1 MIGSTVDVYVANG
14 ERAGIVEIPA
24 VLGMNVSE
32 AKSSLEELGLT
43 VETVYDDESKETKDS
58 VISSSPLP
66 YGKVEKGTVVTLT
79 VSSGKGNKRTVDVI
93 VDLPPNVTDTLEM
106 RVTVDGE
113 VDSSQSKTV
122 NPAVS
127 SSVTLSFEGTGKKN
141 VVVELNEQVYR
152 EYTIDFD
159 TGAVTNTVA
168 HDFVVET
175 EPPTDPVVTE
185 PATYVPPAT
194 QATEVVPEQP
204 AAEQNSVTP
213 Y

>member
-14 ERAGIVEIPA
+14 ERAGVVEIPG
-24 VLGMNVSE
+24 VLGMNESE
-32 AKSSLEELGLT
+32 AKSALEELGLT
-43 VETVYDDESKETKDS
+43 VEIVNDDESKEAKDS

-79 VSSGKGNKRTVDVI
+79 VSTGKGDKRTVEVI
-93 VDLPPNVTDTLEM
+93 VDLPPNVSETLEM
-106 RVTVDGE
+106 RVTVDGA
-113 VDSSQSKTV
+113 VDNSLSKTV

-127 SSVTLSFEGTGKKN
+127 SSVTLNFEGTGKKN
-141 VVVELNEQVYR
+141 VVIELDDQVYR

-159 TGAVTNTVA
+159 IGAVTNTVA

-175 EPPTDPVVTE
+175 EPPTEPVVTE
-185 PATYVPPAT
+185 PATYIPPAT
-194 QATEVVPEQP
+194 QATEAAPEQP
-204 AAEQNSVTP
+204 APDQNSVTP